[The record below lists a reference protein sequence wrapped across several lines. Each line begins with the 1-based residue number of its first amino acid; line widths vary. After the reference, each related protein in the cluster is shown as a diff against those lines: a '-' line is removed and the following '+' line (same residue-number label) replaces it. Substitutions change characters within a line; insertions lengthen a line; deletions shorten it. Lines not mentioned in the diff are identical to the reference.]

1 MELTEEKV
9 RKDLDAL
16 LENVKTIEDL
26 KNLEFSIDDYLEEGY
41 NVRDYI
47 HKCNLLACKFNGEN

>member
-47 HKCNLLACKFNGEN
+47 HKYNLLACKFNGEN